1 MEKKG
6 QIQRLFS
13 GLSPNYDLFDTL
25 FSLGVDRFW
34 REMAA
39 ARMPGQGPFL
49 DLCAGTLELSLAL
62 LGQEARKGWVA
73 AVDFCPDMLL
83 QGRRKL
89 GAGRPLR
96 ERIAILAGDGEHIPL
111 KGECFQGAMIGFG
124 LRNLTDREA
133 GLRELWRV
141 LKPGGRLVVLEF
153 SDPVSPLF
161 RQLYYCYFCHI
172 LTPLGNLFSG
182 RLMPFNHLRD
192 SVLAF
197 PRKDDLAAM
206 MEEAGFIRVRYQLL
220 TYGIAAIHWGDKPSE

>member
-1 MEKKG
+1 MKKKG

-13 GLSPNYDLFDTL
+13 TLSSSYDLFNTL

-34 REMAA
+34 RKAAA
-39 ARMPGQGPFL
+39 ARMPDQGPFL

-62 LGQEARKGWVA
+62 LGRESRKGWVA
-73 AVDFCPDMLL
+73 AVDFCPAMLL
-83 QGRRKL
+83 RGRRKL
-89 GAGRPLR
+89 GAGHPFR
-96 ERIAILAGDGEHIPL
+96 ERVGILAGDGERLPL
-111 KGECFQGAMIGFG
+111 KGNSFRGAMIGFG

-141 LKPGGRLVVLEF
+141 LMPGGRVVVLEF

-161 RQLYYCYFCHI
+161 RQVYYCYFCHI

-197 PRKDDLAAM
+197 PGKDELASM

-220 TYGIAAIHWGDKPSE
+220 TFGIAAIHWGDKPSG